1 MKLFKRKSKK
11 PARAGSS
18 ASVDAAPPS
27 DAKEPAPASHRLTM
41 DLAHAETLA
50 RMLAASRASNAVDVA
65 DLLAGMYIY
74 EWDRLSK
81 YWEDQEAV
89 ELFLQQ
95 ICRIS
100 PQRWHSWIQ
109 LYDKSQHP
117 QEEQANWLALGK
129 RKEEKAQS
137 TPLPR
142 SAEVESLLRN
152 AEMVTPFRD
161 KLDGRSL
168 PILTSESVL
177 LCIALNS
184 ESEISR
190 KLTETGL
197 DVVSLEKA
205 ARDRRRAPVA
215 WREDS

>member
-1 MKLFKRKSKK
+1 MTLFNRKSKK

-18 ASVDAAPPS
+18 AGVDAAQPS
-27 DAKEPAPASHRLTM
+27 PAQKSAPASHRLTM

-50 RMLAASRASNAVDVA
+50 RMLATSRASNAVDVA

-109 LYDKSQHP
+109 LYDKSQRP
-117 QEEQANWLALGK
+117 EEEQTNWLALGK
-129 RKEEKAQS
+129 RKEEKPE
-137 TPLPR
+137 TKPLPR
-142 SAEVESLLRN
+142 SAEVDSLLRN

-161 KLDGRSL
+161 KLDGQSL

-177 LCIALNS
+177 LCIALNPD
-184 ESEISR
+184 SEISR

-197 DVVSLEKA
+197 DLASLEKA

>member
-1 MKLFKRKSKK
+1 
-11 PARAGSS
+11 
-18 ASVDAAPPS
+18 
-27 DAKEPAPASHRLTM
+27 M

-50 RMLAASRASNAVDVA
+50 RMLATSRASNAVDVA

-81 YWEDQEAV
+81 YWDDQEAV

-109 LYDKSQHP
+109 LYDKSQRP
-117 QEEQANWLALGK
+117 EEEQTNWLALGK
-129 RKEEKAQS
+129 RKEEKQE
-137 TPLPR
+137 TKPLRR

-161 KLDGRSL
+161 KLDGQSL

-177 LCIALNS
+177 LCIALNPD
-184 ESEISR
+184 SEISR

-197 DVVSLEKA
+197 DLASLEKA

>member
-1 MKLFKRKSKK
+1 MKLFKRKTTK
-11 PARAGSS
+11 PARTGPGSAAGAAQSGARRTS
-18 ASVDAAPPS
+18 AL
-27 DAKEPAPASHRLTM
+27 ASHRLTM

-81 YWEDQEAV
+81 YWDDQEAV

-109 LYDKSQHP
+109 LYDKNQHSG
-117 QEEQANWLALGK
+117 EEQPKWLALGK
-129 RKEEKAQS
+129 RQEEKPE
-137 TPLPR
+137 TKPLPR

-161 KLDGRSL
+161 KLDGQSL

-177 LCIALNS
+177 LCIALNPD
-184 ESEISR
+184 SEISR

-197 DVVSLEKA
+197 DLAGLEKA